1 MNRLAAGVA
10 ALLWSLPTLGSAL
23 DDAIALVLK
32 ANPVLAAQE
41 ASVAETALQRSWTSA
56 ATLGWTERSTEYG
69 GAAGPNAGVSIR
81 IPLFDRTPEL
91 KLAQAQAD
99 AARQRDAVLTA
110 FLADVRMLREL
121 AGKVSEADDLR
132 RLHRDRAEY
141 WKQAVKEGRAEQDK
155 LWPEAEAWKRA
166 EHAHR
171 QQRANL
177 DMALDTTARRF
188 GGEEWLRLRDLLV
201 AITS

>member
-1 MNRLAAGVA
+1 M
-10 ALLWSLPTLGSAL
+10 
-23 DDAIALVLK
+23 ALVLQF
-32 ANPVLAAQE
+32 NPVLAAQE
-41 ASVAETALQRSWTSA
+41 ASVAETARQRSWSSA
-56 ATLGWTERSTEYG
+56 ATLGWTERGTEYG
-69 GAAGPNAGVSIR
+69 GAAGPNAGVSVR
-81 IPLFDRTPEL
+81 IPLFDRTNDL
-91 KLAQAQAD
+91 KLAQAQSE

-110 FLADVRMLREL
+110 FLADVRMLRDL
-121 AGKVSEADDLR
+121 SGKVAEADDLR

-171 QQRANL
+171 QLRAS
-177 DMALDTTARRF
+177 LDTAIEITARRF
-188 GGEEWLRLRDLLV
+188 GGEEWLRLQDLLV

>member
-1 MNRLAAGVA
+1 LNRLVFGAV
-10 ALLWSLPTLGSAL
+10 ALLWSYPSLGSAL
-23 DDAIALVLK
+23 DDAIALVLQS
-32 ANPVLAAQE
+32 NPVLAAQE
-41 ASVAETALQRSWTSA
+41 ASVAETARQRSWTSA
-56 ATLGWTERSTEYG
+56 ATLGWTERGTDYG

-91 KLAQAQAD
+91 KLAQTQAE
-99 AARQRDAVLTA
+99 AARNRDAVLSA
-110 FLADVRMLREL
+110 FLADVRMLKEL
-121 AGKVSEADDLR
+121 AGKVAEADDLR

-171 QQRANL
+171 QLRASL
-177 DMALDTTARRF
+177 DMAIETTARRF

>member
-1 MNRLAAGVA
+1 MVGAV

-23 DDAIALVLK
+23 DDAIALVLQS
-32 ANPVLAAQE
+32 NPVLAAQE
-41 ASVAETALQRSWTSA
+41 ASVAETARQRSWSSA
-56 ATLGWTERSTEYG
+56 ATLGWTERGTEYG

-91 KLAQAQAD
+91 KLAQAQSE

-110 FLADVRMLREL
+110 FLADVRMLKEL
-121 AGKVSEADDLR
+121 AGKVTEADDLR

-155 LWPEAEAWKRA
+155 LWPEAESWKRA
-166 EHAHR
+166 EHTYR
-171 QQRANL
+171 QLRAS
-177 DMALDTTARRF
+177 LDTAIEITARRF
-188 GGEEWLRLRDLLV
+188 GGEEWSRLRDLLV